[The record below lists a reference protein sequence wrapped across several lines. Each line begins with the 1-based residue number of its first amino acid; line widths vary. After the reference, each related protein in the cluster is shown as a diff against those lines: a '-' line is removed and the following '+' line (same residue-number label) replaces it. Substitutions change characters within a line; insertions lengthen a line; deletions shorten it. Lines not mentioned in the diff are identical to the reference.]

1 MITFEVEKGAIAK
14 ISKNLS
20 EVYMKSPQA
29 LKNAVNQTA
38 RQARKLL
45 ADKAK
50 DAYTVKTGRFNK
62 AMTIKNATTRNPTAI
77 IVAKGSPMEL
87 KEFRVSPNKPGYN
100 PKGTTRAK
108 VYSSSVLKALEIR
121 GIKAFIVQFRSGHVS
136 VAQRIGQDRLPI
148 KTLYSTSIPKMIGN
162 EKEVYGVLEPKIQE
176 ILDRCVQVQVEKILS
191 RMR

>member
-1 MITFEVEKGAIAK
+1 MITFEVEKGAIEK

-20 EVYMKSPQA
+20 EVWMKSPQA

-77 IVAKGSPMEL
+77 IIAKGSPMEL
-87 KEFRVSPNKPGYN
+87 KDFRVSPNKPGYN

-121 GIKAFIVQFRSGHVS
+121 GIKAFVVQFRSGHVS
-136 VAQRIGQDRLPI
+136 VAQRVGQDRLPI

-162 EKEVYGVLEPKIQE
+162 EKEVYGVIEPKIQE
-176 ILDRCVQVQVEKILS
+176 ILDRCVQVQVEKIIS

>member
-1 MITFEVEKGAIAK
+1 
-14 ISKNLS
+14 
-20 EVYMKSPQA
+20 MKSPQA

-50 DAYTVKTGRFNK
+50 DAYTVKTGRCNK
-62 AMTIKNATTRNPTAI
+62 AMTIKSATTRNPTAI
-77 IVAKGSPMEL
+77 IIAKGSPMEL
-87 KEFRVSPNKPGYN
+87 KDFRVSPNKPGYN

-121 GIKAFIVQFRSGHVS
+121 GIKAFVVQFRSGHVS
-136 VAQRIGQDRLPI
+136 VAQRVGQDRLPI

-162 EKEVYGVLEPKIQE
+162 EKEVYGVIEPKIQE
-176 ILDRCVQVQVEKILS
+176 ILDRCVQVQVEKIIS

>member
-1 MITFEVEKGAIAK
+1 MIIFEVEKGAIEK

-20 EVYMKSPQA
+20 EVWMKSPQA

-50 DAYTVKTGRFNK
+50 DAYTVKAGRFNK

-77 IVAKGSPMEL
+77 IIAKGSPMEL
-87 KEFRVSPNKPGYN
+87 KDFRVSPNKPGYN

-121 GIKAFIVQFRSGHVS
+121 GIKAFVVQFRSGHVS
-136 VAQRIGQDRLPI
+136 VAQRVGQDRLPI

-162 EKEVYGVLEPKIQE
+162 EKEVYGVIEPKIQE
-176 ILDRCVQVQVEKILS
+176 ILDRCVQVQVEKIIS

>member
-1 MITFEVEKGAIAK
+1 MISFEVEKDAIAK

-77 IVAKGSPMEL
+77 IIAKGSPMEL
-87 KEFRVSPNKPGYN
+87 KDFRVSPNKPGYN

-121 GIKAFIVQFRSGHVS
+121 GIKAFVVQFRSGHVS
-136 VAQRIGQDRLPI
+136 VAQRVGQDRLPI
-148 KTLYSTSIPKMIGN
+148 KTLYSTSVPKMIGN
-162 EKEVYGVLEPKIQE
+162 EKEVYGVIEPKIQE
-176 ILDRCVQVQVEKILS
+176 ILDKCVQAQVEKIIA

>member
-14 ISKNLS
+14 ISNNLS
-20 EVYMKSPQA
+20 EVWIKSPQA

-50 DAYTVKTGRFNK
+50 TAYTVKAGRFNK
-62 AMTIKNATTRNPTAI
+62 AMTIKNATMRNPTAI
-77 IVAKGSPMEL
+77 IIAKGSPMEL
-87 KEFRVSPNKPGYN
+87 KDFRVSPNKPGYN

-121 GIKAFIVQFRSGHVS
+121 GIKAFVVQFRSGHVS
-136 VAQRIGQDRLPI
+136 VAQRVGQDRLPI
-148 KTLYSTSIPKMIGN
+148 KTLYSTSVPKMIGN
-162 EKEVYGVLEPKIQE
+162 EKEVYGVIEPKIQE
-176 ILDRCVQVQVEKILS
+176 ILDKCVQTQVEKILS

>member
-1 MITFEVEKGAIAK
+1 MISFEVEKDAIAK

-77 IVAKGSPMEL
+77 IIAKGSPMEL
-87 KEFRVSPNKPGYN
+87 KD
-100 PKGTTRAK
+100 
-108 VYSSSVLKALEIR
+108 
-121 GIKAFIVQFRSGHVS
+121 
-136 VAQRIGQDRLPI
+136 AQRCTAPA
-148 KTLYSTSIPKMIGN
+148 S
-162 EKEVYGVLEPKIQE
+162 
-176 ILDRCVQVQVEKILS
+176 
-191 RMR
+191 